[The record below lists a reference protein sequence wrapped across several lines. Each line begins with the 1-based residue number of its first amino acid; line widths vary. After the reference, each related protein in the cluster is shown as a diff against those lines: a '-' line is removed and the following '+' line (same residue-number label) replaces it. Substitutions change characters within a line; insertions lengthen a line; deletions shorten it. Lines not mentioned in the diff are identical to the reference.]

1 MNYLRAIAGFLCLC
15 TVAGCTSSVSQ
26 QETVKGVEGMRQ
38 SEAVVKTIMERRSI
52 RKYKPQPV
60 EREKMQTIVECGVN
74 APNAMNRQPWEVRVV
89 DNPDFINGVTELYK
103 KEQPK
108 VAEDPNFKNM
118 FRNAPT
124 VVFIGRDVQSGS
136 AEFDCGLLSENMML
150 AAQSMGIGS
159 CCLGS
164 PAAFMRSPA
173 AAEYLKKL
181 GFSEGYELLYCIAF
195 GYPDEAPAA
204 KPRDLTKIKFVE

>member
-1 MNYLRAIAGFLCLC
+1 MKYWKQMLSACVLFPL
-15 TVAGCTSSVSQ
+15 VACGGGNQSNVQTEQALVATDSVNQ
-26 QETVKGVEGMRQ
+26 VIETIL
-38 SEAVVKTIMERRSI
+38 ARRSV

-74 APNAMNRQPWEVRVV
+74 APNAMNRQPWEIRVV

-124 VVFIGRDVQSGS
+124 VVFVGRDVQSGS
-136 AEFDCGLLSENMML
+136 AEFDVLHSFRLS
-150 AAQSMGIGS
+150 
-159 CCLGS
+159 
-164 PAAFMRSPA
+164 R
-173 AAEYLKKL
+173 
-181 GFSEGYELLYCIAF
+181 
-195 GYPDEAPAA
+195 
-204 KPRDLTKIKFVE
+204 

>member
-1 MNYLRAIAGFLCLC
+1 MRKVWLRVRNTNNIYNITIIDYELFESYCRLLCLC

-26 QETVKGVEGMRQ
+26 QETVKGVEGMSQ

-74 APNAMNRQPWEVRVV
+74 APNAMNRQPWEIRVV

-108 VAEDPNFKNM
+108 AAEDPNFKNM

-124 VVFIGRDVQSGS
+124 VV
-136 AEFDCGLLSENMML
+136 L
-150 AAQSMGIGS
+150 
-159 CCLGS
+159 
-164 PAAFMRSPA
+164 
-173 AAEYLKKL
+173 
-181 GFSEGYELLYCIAF
+181 
-195 GYPDEAPAA
+195 
-204 KPRDLTKIKFVE
+204 